1 MIGNYLRECKI
12 GEYFEAYIKDFP
24 ITVHIAYQIFLK
36 SDFDWLQATASQ
48 SEAILENFCY
58 KQEH

>member
-24 ITVHIAYQIFLK
+24 IAVHIAY
-36 SDFDWLQATASQ
+36 
-48 SEAILENFCY
+48 
-58 KQEH
+58 